1 MAGKEN
7 RTQELTRYASL
18 ATQLLVLLGVAV
30 WGGLALDSRL
40 HLRALFII
48 ILPVL
53 ALVIAL
59 WQLIRSLNKKK
70 DL

>member
-1 MAGKEN
+1 MTGKEN
-7 RTQELTRYASL
+7 STSDWMRYTSL
-18 ATQLLVLLGVAV
+18 ATQLLVLLGIGV
-30 WGGLALDSRL
+30 WGGLKLDEWL

-53 ALVIAL
+53 ALIIAL
-59 WQLIRSLNKKK
+59 VQLIRSLNKKK